1 MNLSF
6 PPTSLDLLRLS
17 SLPSPAISPLSLPF
31 IPTTFVHNVLPIL
44 VKFTKPDS
52 KSGLWQAG
60 RHHRTLSKLR
70 LSDRIF
76 ILPLTANYSVF
87 TCSAST
93 HLCMCKYLKST
104 YTYIGIKFLIGFI
117 SHIFFFFFFAIVGK
131 KVSLY
136 RIGSF
141 LSVNFKMRERRK
153 KRKGSSEHRS
163 YLYFY
168 LLFII
173 LFRSKVWQGM
183 IKVSKRAKCQ
193 ENKNNGMNRTI
204 DRYNNTMLCYIFII
218 TKYIWAVSGVD
229 VSINFVN
236 RESKETEWFQI
247 HIIRFKINDY
257 LCHKLFML

>member
-17 SLPSPAISPLSLPF
+17 FLPSPAISLLSLPF

-93 HLCMCKYLKST
+93 HLCTCEYLKST
-104 YTYIGIKFLIGFI
+104 YTYIGKIFNWFYFLYFL
-117 SHIFFFFFFAIVGK
+117 FFFFSQLLVRKCHYIV
-131 KVSLY
+131 
-136 RIGSF
+136 
-141 LSVNFKMRERRK
+141 SVP
-153 KRKGSSEHRS
+153 
-163 YLYFY
+163 FY
-168 LLFII
+168 LWI
-173 LFRSKVWQGM
+173 L
-183 IKVSKRAKCQ
+183 KC
-193 ENKNNGMNRTI
+193 EKEEKKEKEVFGVFEVI
-204 DRYNNTMLCYIFII
+204 YIFI
-218 TKYIWAVSGVD
+218 YSL
-229 VSINFVN
+229 SSYFVRRYDKVWLKFPSEPN
-236 RESKETEWFQI
+236 AKRI
-247 HIIRFKINDY
+247 KI
-257 LCHKLFML
+257 MAWIVQ

>member
-104 YTYIGIKFLIGFI
+104 YTYIGIKFLIDFI
-117 SHIFFFFFFAIVGK
+117 SYIFFSFFFRVGK
-131 KVSLY
+131 KVSSY

-153 KRKGSSEHRS
+153 KRKGSIRS
-163 YLYFY
+163 
-168 LLFII
+168 IRNVEVI
-173 LFRSKVWQGM
+173 
-183 IKVSKRAKCQ
+183 
-193 ENKNNGMNRTI
+193 
-204 DRYNNTMLCYIFII
+204 YIFI
-218 TKYIWAVSGVD
+218 YSL
-229 VSINFVN
+229 SSYFVRRYDKVWLKFPSEPN
-236 RESKETEWFQI
+236 AKRI
-247 HIIRFKINDY
+247 KI
-257 LCHKLFML
+257 MAWIVQ

>member
-1 MNLSF
+1 MNLFF

-104 YTYIGIKFLIGFI
+104 YTYIGKIFNWFYFSYFL
-117 SHIFFFFFFAIVGK
+117 FFFFAIVGK

-141 LSVNFKMRERRK
+141 LSVTFKMRERRK
-153 KRKGSSEHRS
+153 KRKGSIRS
-163 YLYFY
+163 
-168 LLFII
+168 IRNVEVI
-173 LFRSKVWQGM
+173 
-183 IKVSKRAKCQ
+183 
-193 ENKNNGMNRTI
+193 
-204 DRYNNTMLCYIFII
+204 YIFI
-218 TKYIWAVSGVD
+218 YSL
-229 VSINFVN
+229 SSYFVRRYDKVWLKFRSEPN
-236 RESKETEWFQI
+236 AKRI
-247 HIIRFKINDY
+247 KI
-257 LCHKLFML
+257 MAWIVQ

>member
-1 MNLSF
+1 M
-6 PPTSLDLLRLS
+6 
-17 SLPSPAISPLSLPF
+17 
-31 IPTTFVHNVLPIL
+31 V
-44 VKFTKPDS
+44 
-52 KSGLWQAG
+52 
-60 RHHRTLSKLR
+60 
-70 LSDRIF
+70 
-76 ILPLTANYSVF
+76 
-87 TCSAST
+87 
-93 HLCMCKYLKST
+93 
-104 YTYIGIKFLIGFI
+104 KFLIGFI
-117 SHIFFFFFFAIVGK
+117 SYIFFSFFFRVGK
-131 KVSLY
+131 KVSSY

-183 IKVSKRAKCQ
+183 IKVSKRVKCQ
-193 ENKNNGMNRTI
+193 ENKNNGMSRTI

>member
-17 SLPSPAISPLSLPF
+17 SLPSPAISPLFLPF

-104 YTYIGIKFLIGFI
+104 YTYIGKIFNWFYFLYFL
-117 SHIFFFFFFAIVGK
+117 FFFFFAIVGK
-131 KVSLY
+131 KVSSY

-153 KRKGSSEHRS
+153 KRKGSIRS
-163 YLYFY
+163 
-168 LLFII
+168 IRNVEVI
-173 LFRSKVWQGM
+173 
-183 IKVSKRAKCQ
+183 
-193 ENKNNGMNRTI
+193 
-204 DRYNNTMLCYIFII
+204 YIFI
-218 TKYIWAVSGVD
+218 YSL
-229 VSINFVN
+229 SSYFVRRYDKVWLKFRSEPN
-236 RESKETEWFQI
+236 AKRI
-247 HIIRFKINDY
+247 KI
-257 LCHKLFML
+257 MAWIVQ